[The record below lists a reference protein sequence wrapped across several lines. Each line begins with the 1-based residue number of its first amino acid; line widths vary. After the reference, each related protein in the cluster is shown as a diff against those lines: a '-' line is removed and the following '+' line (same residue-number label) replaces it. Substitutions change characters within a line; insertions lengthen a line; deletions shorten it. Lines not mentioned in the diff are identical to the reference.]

1 MHKLVS
7 VLVLLAFAV
16 ACGQQAEEVASDE
29 AAAPTVS
36 TEADVEAIAAV
47 QDQEVEV
54 FLSGDAN
61 LSHLADNAVL
71 MPPNEPAVVGIEAAR
86 AWATEFFDQFTVNV
100 LDYKDKHIVVAGD
113 VAIEQYAGSWTFAP
127 NDGGDP
133 TSLTFKGTHVYER
146 QTDGSWK
153 MALDIWNYD
162 GAPVEE

>member
-1 MHKLVS
+1 MQKLFS
-7 VLVLLAFAV
+7 ALVLLAFAV
-16 ACGQQAEEVASDE
+16 ACGQQAEEAASDE

-47 QDQEVEV
+47 QNQEVEV

-61 LSHLADNAVL
+61 LPHLADNAVL

-86 AWATEFFDQFTVNV
+86 AWATEF
-100 LDYKDKHIVVAGD
+100 
-113 VAIEQYAGSWTFAP
+113 FAP

-153 MALDIWNYD
+153 MAQDIWNYD
-162 GAPVEE
+162 GAPAGE